1 MQFSDAGKQG
11 NSSEIDSA
19 GASGL
24 VRGLEVSSTS
34 PQPPPLPSPI
44 GNVTDR
50 GRRVCTKA
58 NKSMR
63 NSRDVATEIHIFL
76 RPNFDLTTRRNAWHW
91 FEFLVTFHLTFEG
104 DAFWVVFV
112 KPLLCRFCRSEDL

>member
-34 PQPPPLPSPI
+34 PQPLPLPSPI

-63 NSRDVATEIHIFL
+63 NSRDVAMEIHIFFAPEL
-76 RPNFDLTTRRNAWHW
+76 RSNNPAQCLALV
-91 FEFLVTFHLTFEG
+91 EFFVTFHLTFEG